1 VLDITIDVIWNRII
15 KCEGAVFHQL
25 RGKPYTYEIVGDIL
39 IPLGINQNISKT
51 EFEKV
56 LEFLPLSNTTKVQ
69 HLRGPSYLYSVLMD
83 ERIRQEDDWGS
94 K

>member
-1 VLDITIDVIWNRII
+1 MLDITIDVIWNRII